1 MDHPGNP
8 AEDAQQDVQG
18 DLRGA
23 AVFGDDGQWG
33 EEDGYKWSTRSIEGS
48 EEEISACM
56 ICSLPTM
63 RLSRDVPAM

>member
-33 EEDGYKWSTRSIEGS
+33 EEDGYK
-48 EEEISACM
+48 
-56 ICSLPTM
+56 
-63 RLSRDVPAM
+63 